1 MNSKIPTENLI
12 LTAEQLL
19 SSILS
24 CVNDKNKFF
33 ENLQNFDIWFNENSK
48 LLSETENVS
57 NELKIRIRKIL
68 FKITTIEKVINTN
81 LSLGKDMHNFLIE
94 KNS

>member
-1 MNSKIPTENLI
+1 MNSKIPTDNLI

-33 ENLQNFDIWFNENSK
+33 ENLQNFDIWLNENSK
-48 LLSETENVS
+48 LLSENENVS

-68 FKITTIEKVINTN
+68 FKIATIEKVINTN

>member
-48 LLSETENVS
+48 LLSENENVS